1 MTRTTRLASAAGAA
15 CLLSVMAAPAALA
28 QTTAD
33 YTGTG
38 DTVVGGVVVTAP
50 GTSAVRSRTTSPS
63 TLPFTGG
70 EVVLIA
76 AAGTA
81 AVAAGAAMVVGGRRR
96 AGADS

>member
-1 MTRTTRLASAAGAA
+1 MTRTTRLASAGAAA

-38 DTVVGGVVVTAP
+38 DTVVGGVVTAP
-50 GTSAVRSRTTSPS
+50 GTAAPRPAAAPG

-76 AAGTA
+76 AAGAA

>member
-1 MTRTTRLASAAGAA
+1 MTRTTRLASAGAAA
-15 CLLSVMAAPAALA
+15 CLLSVLAAPAALA

-33 YTGTG
+33 YPGRG
-38 DTVVGGVVVTAP
+38 DTAVGGVVVTAP
-50 GTSAVRSRTTSPS
+50 GTAPTRTGAAPS

-76 AAGTA
+76 AAGAA
-81 AVAAGAAMVVGGRRR
+81 AVAAGAAMVAGGRRR